1 MRRKV
6 YLKILLITATI
17 FALAMAAGCSRQP
30 QAEVTSPWPVA
41 EAERTIDKPP
51 PPPIWPLTGMDAP
64 DSEAVTGQRIVSVKI
79 DNAPIARPQSGLQ
92 SADVV
97 YESITEGGI
106 TRFNCLFHS
115 EVPATVGPVRSARLS
130 DLKMVPQY
138 EALFVFSGASGRVNA
153 AVRSAGLQNL
163 SQDAG
168 VSRGYSRSRARRAPH
183 NLYVDLTQI
192 REEGVNRGYPA
203 RQELRRLAFQ
213 GSVPATGTPA
223 SAISIPFSRANRVE
237 WVYDANRAL
246 YLRSNNGAVH
256 RDALT
261 GEQLSARNVVVMWAQ
276 TVPAVPS
283 GTYDIQLAGSNRA
296 SVFRDGIRIDGTWH
310 AGPDQPPSFIA
321 ADGSAIRLAPGNTW
335 FQVISTD
342 VNIVIR

>member
-1 MRRKV
+1 MRN
-6 YLKILLITATI
+6 TI
-17 FALAMAAGCSRQP
+17 YKKMVLVSLTVIALAMTGCFGQQ

-51 PPPIWPLTGMDAP
+51 PPPIWPLTGLGAP
-64 DSEAVTGQRIVSVKI
+64 DSEVVVNRRVVSVKI
-79 DNAPIARPQSGLQ
+79 DNAPVARPQSGLQ

-115 EVPATVGPVRSARLS
+115 EVPSTVGPVRSARLS
-130 DLKMVPQY
+130 DIKMVPQY
-138 EALFVFSGASGRVNA
+138 QPLFVFSGASGRVNA

-183 NLYVDLTQI
+183 NLYVDLTKI

-203 RQELRRLAFQ
+203 QQELKRLAFD
-213 GSVPATGTPA
+213 GSSPTTGAPAA
-223 SAISIPFSRANRVE
+223 AISIPFSRANRVD
-237 WVYDANRAL
+237 WAYDAGRAV

-256 RDALT
+256 LDALT

-276 TVPAVPS
+276 VVPATA
-283 GTYDIQLAGSNRA
+283 GTYDIQLVGSNRV
-296 SVFRDGIRIDGTWH
+296 SVFRDGIRIDGTWQ
-310 AGPDQPPSFIA
+310 ASADQPPSFVA

-335 FQVISTD
+335 FQVIGTD